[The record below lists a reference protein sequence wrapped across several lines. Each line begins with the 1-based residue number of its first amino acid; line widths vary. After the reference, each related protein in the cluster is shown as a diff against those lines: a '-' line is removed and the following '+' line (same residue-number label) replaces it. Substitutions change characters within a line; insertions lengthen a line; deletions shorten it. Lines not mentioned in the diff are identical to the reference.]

1 PPCLPVFAVGLLA
14 APAVAADRPNV
25 VIILSDD
32 QGYADAGFQGSKEIP
47 TPHLD
52 ALAKTGVRC
61 TSGYVS
67 HPFCSPTRAGLMT
80 GRYQQRF
87 GHENN
92 PTYDP
97 TNATLGLP
105 LDQTTLADVLKKA
118 GYATGAVGK
127 WHLGATPAHHPLA
140 RGFGEFFGFLGGG
153 HDYFRHNVFQTNPA
167 QARAEYRIAL
177 QRNREQVP
185 EDEYLTDALGREAC
199 AFVER
204 HKAEPFF
211 LYLAFNAPHTPL
223 QAPSKYL
230 DRVKGI
236 ADEKRRTYAA
246 MVCGLDDAVGR
257 RTAKLHDR
265 GLEENTLVVFLSDN
279 GGQTQVSASRN
290 DPLRGLKGQV
300 YEGGIRVPF
309 VVRWPAKLPGGT
321 TYDEPVCSIDLFP
334 TACAAGGVAV
344 SAGLKLDG
352 VDLLPYLAGR
362 TKGRPHER
370 LFWRAGGGK
379 TYAVRQG
386 RYKLAKEGAA
396 EELFDVVAD
405 IGETKDLA
413 AAKPEV
419 LAELLAAYRAWN
431 AELVPPKWENPRP
444 RR

>member
-1 PPCLPVFAVGLLA
+1 MTRLPPCLPVFAVGLLA

-167 QARAEYRIAL
+167 QARAEYLI
-177 QRNREQVP
+177 
-185 EDEYLTDALGREAC
+185 
-199 AFVER
+199 
-204 HKAEPFF
+204 
-211 LYLAFNAPHTPL
+211 
-223 QAPSKYL
+223 
-230 DRVKGI
+230 GI
-236 ADEKRRTYAA
+236 EWFR
-246 MVCGLDDAVGR
+246 
-257 RTAKLHDR
+257 
-265 GLEENTLVVFLSDN
+265 
-279 GGQTQVSASRN
+279 
-290 DPLRGLKGQV
+290 
-300 YEGGIRVPF
+300 
-309 VVRWPAKLPGGT
+309 
-321 TYDEPVCSIDLFP
+321 
-334 TACAAGGVAV
+334 
-344 SAGLKLDG
+344 
-352 VDLLPYLAGR
+352 
-362 TKGRPHER
+362 
-370 LFWRAGGGK
+370 
-379 TYAVRQG
+379 
-386 RYKLAKEGAA
+386 
-396 EELFDVVAD
+396 D
-405 IGETKDLA
+405 I
-413 AAKPEV
+413 V
-419 LAELLAAYRAWN
+419 
-431 AELVPPKWENPRP
+431 
-444 RR
+444 